1 MEYKAKWTVHYGS
14 RFICKGGKV
23 PDNYPRL
30 REGIKGGWIVKVGG
44 SAAISP
50 KPVATKVVEP
60 EVYQEPTIAN
70 LEYLN
75 PAAKDSLSNRGL
87 TRVGDLK
94 GWSIEELDEL
104 KGIGP
109 KLAAQ
114 LAADCQAHVGRIGL
128 DEPPVEH
135 LPAEE
140 EPVTY
145 EESRDEAE
153 DEGDQD
159 DPL

>member
-1 MEYKAKWTVHYGS
+1 MGYITKRTIHYRS
-14 RFICKGGKV
+14 RFIYKGGKV

-30 REGIKGGWIVKVGG
+30 AEGIKRGWIVKVGG

-50 KPVATKVVEP
+50 KPVAAKAVEP
-60 EVYQEPTIAN
+60 EVYQEPLIAD

-75 PAAKDSLSNRGL
+75 PAAKDSLSDHDL
-87 TRVGDLK
+87 TRIGDLK

-109 KLAAQ
+109 TLAAR
-114 LAADCQAHVGRIGL
+114 LAADCQAHFELISL

-145 EESRDEAE
+145 EEGRDEAE
-153 DEGDQD
+153 DEGTQD
-159 DPL
+159 APL